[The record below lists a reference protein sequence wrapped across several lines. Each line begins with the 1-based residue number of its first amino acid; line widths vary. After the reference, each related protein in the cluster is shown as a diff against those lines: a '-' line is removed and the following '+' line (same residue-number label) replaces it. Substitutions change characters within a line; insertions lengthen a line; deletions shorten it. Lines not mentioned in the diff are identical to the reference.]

1 MGHHESRYI
10 LPVMVLLIIYLG
22 ALLVSYF
29 QDKNI
34 KNRLITVSII
44 IFISFSFLYNTFID
58 IMSSRILLQGHK
70 EEKLIREIKQ
80 IQTKEP
86 SSKTLLVKYYLLG
99 APHTKDAY
107 WDYMN
112 KTNKTKV
119 NLYNE
124 LLKTPLPE
132 GIASLSVEYSIP
144 IYFKLNKEII
154 KKYNHIIYYYEIAPE
169 QKPEPD
175 YFDVNALNLLYH
187 KSLSDSYF
195 LLNKKRH

>member
-1 MGHHESRYI
+1 MYLSLKKRIYKEYWFQILLLPAVAVYLIFGAMGHHESRYI

-154 KKYNHIIYYYEIAPE
+154 KNIIT
-169 QKPEPD
+169 
-175 YFDVNALNLLYH
+175 LYIIM
-187 KSLSDSYF
+187 K
-195 LLNKKRH
+195 